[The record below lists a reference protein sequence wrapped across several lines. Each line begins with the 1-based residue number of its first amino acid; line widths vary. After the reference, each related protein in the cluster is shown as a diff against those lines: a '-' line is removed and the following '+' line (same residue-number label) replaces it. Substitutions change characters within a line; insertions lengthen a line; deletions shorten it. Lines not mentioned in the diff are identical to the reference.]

1 MITFLGNV
9 KNLSFLTILLA
20 SMLYRRQLK
29 LTSWQRKLTV
39 GEWTMYIML
48 SIALPFY
55 AIYHLVFLLGT

>member
-9 KNLSFLTILLA
+9 KDLSLITILLA
-20 SMLYRRQLK
+20 SMIYRRQLK
-29 LTSWQRKLTV
+29 LTRWQRKLTV

-55 AIYHLVFLLGT
+55 AIYSLVFLLGT

>member
-9 KNLSFLTILLA
+9 KDLSFLTILLA

-39 GEWTMYIML
+39 GEWTMYIIL

-55 AIYHLVFLLGT
+55 AIYYLVFLLGT

>member
-9 KNLSFLTILLA
+9 KDLSLLTILLA

-29 LTSWQRKLTV
+29 LTRWQRKLTI

-55 AIYHLVFLLGT
+55 AIYYVVFRLGS

>member
-9 KNLSFLTILLA
+9 KDLSLITILLA
-20 SMLYRRQLK
+20 SMIYRRQLK
-29 LTSWQRKLTV
+29 LTKWQRKLTV

-55 AIYHLVFLLGT
+55 AIYYLVFLLGT

>member
-9 KNLSFLTILLA
+9 KDLSLITILLA
-20 SMLYRRQLK
+20 SMIYRRQLK
-29 LTSWQRKLTV
+29 LTRWQRKLTV

-55 AIYHLVFLLGT
+55 AIYYLVFLLGT